1 MNLLAKLKGGRGSY
15 EIDMTHGPLLG
26 KIVRFAIP
34 LAISGILQ
42 LLFNAA
48 DIIVVGQFV
57 GPQALAA
64 VGSTSALINLI
75 VNLFIGLSIGVNV
88 LVARYYGGGNHK
100 DLRETV
106 HTAVLVSV
114 ISGIILIFVGI
125 GLSRPLLELMG
136 TPADVIDQSVLYMR
150 IYFVG
155 MPVMMLYNFGS
166 AILRAVGD
174 TQRPLYFLLIAGVI
188 NVLLNLLFVIVFHMG
203 VEGVA
208 IPTVISQCVSA
219 TLVLLCLVKSDA
231 VYRVNLKELHIYKEK
246 LLQMIKIGV
255 PAGIQSATFSISNV
269 LIQSSVNSFGSQVM
283 AGNTAASNIEGFVYN
298 AMNAVYQTSLSFTS
312 QNMGAKQ
319 FGRVNKILFECLCVV
334 SAVGILLGGGAYLLG
349 EQLLSIYTTDPE
361 VIAYGITRM
370 SYVCATY
377 FLCGLMDVMVGS
389 IRGMGYS
396 IMPMLVSLTGAC
408 AFRIIWIFTIFQVEH
423 TLDCLYISYPISW
436 ILTAGVHLLCFFLVR
451 KKAFARAQAE
461 PGPDSRVG

>member
-1 MNLLAKLKGGRGSY
+1 MRRGSF
-15 EIDMTHGPLLG
+15 EIDMTNGPLVG
-26 KIVRFAIP
+26 KIIRFAIP
-34 LAISGILQ
+34 LALSGILQ

-155 MPVMMLYNFGS
+155 MPVMMLYNFGA

-269 LIQSSVNSFGSQVM
+269 LIQSTINSFGSIAM
-283 AGNTAASNIEGFVYN
+283 AGSTAGGNIEGFVWT
-298 AMNAVYQTSLSFTS
+298 AMDAFTQSTLSFTG
-312 QNMGAKQ
+312 QNYGAKK
-319 FGRVNKILFECLCVV
+319 FHRITKVV
-334 SAVGILLGGGAYLLG
+334 WYNLGLVTVVGLVLGIGAYLVGPWVL
-349 EQLLSIYTTDPE
+349 QVYSSDPE
-361 VIAYGITRM
+361 VIAYGLERM
-370 SYVCATY
+370 LLVCTPYA
-377 FLCGLMDVMVGS
+377 LCGVMNVLVGAM
-389 IRGMGYS
+389 RGLGS
-396 IMPMLVSLTGAC
+396 SLTPMVVSIFGVC
-408 AFRIIWIFTIFQVEH
+408 VLRVVWIYTVFP
-423 TLDCLYISYPISW
+423 LDPSFAMLFLSYPVTW
-436 ILTAGVHLLCFFLVR
+436 AVTAAIEVVCFFVIR
-451 KKAFARAQAE
+451 KKAIARAGGMAA
-461 PGPDSRVG
+461 DAD

>member
-1 MNLLAKLKGGRGSY
+1 MRRGSF
-15 EIDMTHGPLLG
+15 EIDMTNGPLVG
-26 KIVRFAIP
+26 KIIRFAIP
-34 LAISGILQ
+34 LALSGILQ

-125 GLSRPLLELMG
+125 GLSGPLLELMG
-136 TPADVIDQSVLYMR
+136 TPEEVLDQACLYMR
-150 IYFVG
+150 IYFIG
-155 MPVMMLYNFGS
+155 MPASMLYNFGA

-174 TQRPLYFLLIAGVI
+174 TQRPLYFLFIAGIV
-188 NVLLNLLFVIVFHMG
+188 NVLLNLFCVIVLHMG

-269 LIQSSVNSFGSQVM
+269 LIQSTINSFGSIAM
-283 AGNTAASNIEGFVYN
+283 AGSTAGGNIEGFVWT
-298 AMNAVYQTSLSFTS
+298 AMDAFTQSTLSFTG
-312 QNMGAKQ
+312 QNYGAKK
-319 FGRVNKILFECLCVV
+319 FHRITKVV
-334 SAVGILLGGGAYLLG
+334 WYNLGLVTVVGLVLGIGAYLVGPWVL
-349 EQLLSIYTTDPE
+349 QVYSSDPE
-361 VIAYGITRM
+361 VIAYGLERM
-370 SYVCATY
+370 LLVCTPYA
-377 FLCGLMDVMVGS
+377 LCGVMNVLVGAM
-389 IRGMGYS
+389 RGLGS
-396 IMPMLVSLTGAC
+396 SLTPMVVSIFGVC
-408 AFRIIWIFTIFQVEH
+408 VLRVVWIYTVFP
-423 TLDCLYISYPISW
+423 LDPSFAMLFLSYPVTW
-436 ILTAGVHLLCFFLVR
+436 AVTAAIEVVCFFVIR
-451 KKAFARAQAE
+451 KKAIARAGGMAV
-461 PGPDSRVG
+461 DAD

>member
-1 MNLLAKLKGGRGSY
+1 MKLPFRPGMRRGSF
-15 EIDMTHGPLLG
+15 EIDMTNGPLVG
-26 KIVRFAIP
+26 KIIRFAIP
-34 LAISGILQ
+34 LALSGILQ

-219 TLVLLCLVKSDA
+219 TL
-231 VYRVNLKELHIYKEK
+231 E
-246 LLQMIKIGV
+246 IG
-255 PAGIQSATFSISNV
+255 
-269 LIQSSVNSFGSQVM
+269 
-283 AGNTAASNIEGFVYN
+283 
-298 AMNAVYQTSLSFTS
+298 
-312 QNMGAKQ
+312 
-319 FGRVNKILFECLCVV
+319 
-334 SAVGILLGGGAYLLG
+334 
-349 EQLLSIYTTDPE
+349 
-361 VIAYGITRM
+361 
-370 SYVCATY
+370 
-377 FLCGLMDVMVGS
+377 
-389 IRGMGYS
+389 
-396 IMPMLVSLTGAC
+396 
-408 AFRIIWIFTIFQVEH
+408 
-423 TLDCLYISYPISW
+423 
-436 ILTAGVHLLCFFLVR
+436 
-451 KKAFARAQAE
+451 RAH
-461 PGPDSRVG
+461 V

>member
-1 MNLLAKLKGGRGSY
+1 M
-15 EIDMTHGPLLG
+15 
-26 KIVRFAIP
+26 
-34 LAISGILQ
+34 Q

-269 LIQSSVNSFGSQVM
+269 LIQSTINSFGSIAM
-283 AGNTAASNIEGFVYN
+283 AGSTAGGNIEGFVWT
-298 AMNAVYQTSLSFTS
+298 AMDAFTQSTLSFTG
-312 QNMGAKQ
+312 QNYGAKKFHRITKVVWYNLGLVTVVAGAGHRGL
-319 FGRVNKILFECLCVV
+319 FGGPLGAAGLFQRPGGHCLRLGTY
-334 SAVGILLGGGAYLLG
+334 AVGVHALRPVRRYERAGGRHAGLGLLFDAHGGFHLWRVRAARGVDLHRVPLDPSFAMLF
-349 EQLLSIYTTDPE
+349 LSYPVTWAVTAAIE
-361 VIAYGITRM
+361 VVCFFVIRKKGDCPRRRYG
-370 SYVCATY
+370 CG
-377 FLCGLMDVMVGS
+377 CGLTMTV
-389 IRGMGYS
+389 
-396 IMPMLVSLTGAC
+396 
-408 AFRIIWIFTIFQVEH
+408 
-423 TLDCLYISYPISW
+423 
-436 ILTAGVHLLCFFLVR
+436 
-451 KKAFARAQAE
+451 
-461 PGPDSRVG
+461 

>member
-1 MNLLAKLKGGRGSY
+1 MKAKSY
-15 EIDMTHGPLLG
+15 EIDMCNGPLTG
-26 KIVRFAIP
+26 KLLRFAIP
-34 LAISGILQ
+34 LMFSGILQ

-48 DIIVVGQFV
+48 DIIVAGRFA
-57 GPQALAA
+57 GHQALAA
-64 VGSTSALINLI
+64 VGSTSSLINLL
-75 VNLFIGLSIGVNV
+75 VNVFIGLSVGANV
-88 LVARYYGGGNHK
+88 LVANYIGAK
-100 DLRETV
+100 QEKAVSETV
-106 HTAVLVSV
+106 HTAILLSLLC
-114 ISGIILIFVGI
+114 GIVLIFI
-125 GLSRPLLELMG
+125 GVLLAKPLLTLMG
-136 TPADVIDQSVLYMR
+136 TPDDVLDQAAVYMR
-150 IYFVG
+150 IYFIG
-155 MPVMMLYNFGS
+155 MPATMLYNFGA

-174 TQRPLYFLLIAGVI
+174 TKRPLYFLFASGVV
-188 NVLLNLLFVIVFHMG
+188 NVILNLIFVIVFHLG
-203 VEGVA
+203 VAGVA
-208 IPTVISQCVSA
+208 IATVISQCISA
-219 TLVLLCLVKSDA
+219 LLVLRCLIHEEGMYRLHLNKLKIHKS
-231 VYRVNLKELHIYKEK
+231 RLIL
-246 LLQMIKIGV
+246 MIRIGL
-255 PAGIQSATFSISNV
+255 PAGMQGAIFSISNV

-451 KKAFARAQAE
+451 KKAFARAAA
-461 PGPDSRVG
+461 